1 MAHKVYM
8 SEPRHEVT
16 KSDVTFVVK
25 RNNRK
30 LGELRVSKGNLQW
43 YTGNG
48 RRPYQISW
56 KLFDE
61 IMKKGGEVV

>member
-43 YTGNG
+43 YTGSG

>member
-48 RRPYQISW
+48 RRPYQISCE
-56 KLFDE
+56 LFDE